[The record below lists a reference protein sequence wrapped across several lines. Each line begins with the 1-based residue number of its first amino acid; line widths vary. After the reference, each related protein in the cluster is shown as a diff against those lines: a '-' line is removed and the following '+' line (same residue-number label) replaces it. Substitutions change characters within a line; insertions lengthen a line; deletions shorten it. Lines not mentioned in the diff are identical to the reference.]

1 MSPADSAHPADPTDP
16 AAAGGPGSAAP
27 RGALDGVRIV
37 DFSRILAGPFATQIL
52 GDLGAE
58 VVKIEAPGGDDSRG
72 YGTAGGGVRPVFA
85 SFNRN
90 KKSVVVDLKTEAG
103 REIALR
109 LLSSADVLVHNY
121 RAGVAEKLGIGFED
135 LRQTFPR
142 LVYCE
147 ITGFGSHGPLRDKA
161 AVDLISQ
168 AYSGLLSFTGEPGR
182 DPVRVP
188 VSIGDLTAG
197 LYAALGIL
205 AALLWRD
212 RGGQGQKIETSL
224 LEGLL
229 SLISVNMTQ
238 ALLTGVPPGP
248 MGTQNGMGQP
258 NQVFRV
264 SDGLVAVAAANDRM
278 WRRFCHA
285 IDADEL
291 ATDERFAV
299 LAGRYANRAEMSE
312 EVTLRIKGL
321 TVADCVARC
330 DREGVVC
337 APVLGLDQVAE
348 EPQVKALGSIVKVR
362 YGDHEVPV
370 VGSPLH
376 LSSTNPAVQAGPPGL
391 GEHTAGIL
399 ADLGYDPARVAELR
413 AEGVVA

>member
-1 MSPADSAHPADPTDP
+1 MSA
-16 AAAGGPGSAAP
+16 
-27 RGALDGVRIV
+27 RALEGIRIV

-52 GDLGAE
+52 GDFGAE

-90 KKSVVVDLKTEAG
+90 KKSVVVDLKSDAG

-109 LLSSADVLVHNY
+109 LARSADVLVHNY
-121 RAGVAEKLGIGFED
+121 RAGVSERLGLGFED
-135 LRQTFPR
+135 LKPTCPR

-147 ITGFGSHGPLRDKA
+147 ITGFGSHGPLREKA

-188 VSIGDLTAG
+188 ISIGDLTAG

-205 AALLWRD
+205 AALMWRE
-212 RGGQGQKIETSL
+212 RGGDGQKIETSL

-229 SLISVNMTQ
+229 SLISVNLTQ
-238 ALLTGVPPGP
+238 ALLTGVAPGP

-258 NQVFRV
+258 NQVFRA
-264 SDGLVAVAAANDRM
+264 SDGLVAVAAANDPM
-278 WRRFCHA
+278 WRRFCRA
-285 IDADEL
+285 IGADEL
-291 ATDERFAV
+291 ATDERFAG
-299 LAGRYANRAEMSE
+299 LPARYAHRAEMAE
-312 EVTLRIKGL
+312 EISLRLKGL
-321 TVADCVARC
+321 TVADCLARC
-330 DREGVVC
+330 DAEGVVC
-337 APVLGLDQVAE
+337 APVQSLDQVAE
-348 EPQVKALGSIVKVR
+348 DPQVKALGSIVKVR
-362 YGDHEVPV
+362 YGEHEVPV

-376 LSSTNPAVQAGPPGL
+376 LSRTSPTVETGPPGL
-391 GEHTAGIL
+391 GEHTAQIL
-399 ADLGYDPARVAELR
+399 ADLGYDAARVAELR
-413 AEGVVA
+413 ATGVVA

>member
-1 MSPADSAHPADPTDP
+1 M
-16 AAAGGPGSAAP
+16 
-27 RGALDGVRIV
+27 GVLSGIRVV

-58 VVKIEAPGGDDSRG
+58 VVKVEAPGGDESRA
-72 YGTAGGGVRPVFA
+72 YGAAGAGVRPVFA

-90 KKSVVVDLKTEAG
+90 KKSVVVDLKNQAG

-109 LLSSADVLVHNY
+109 LVRSADVMVHNY
-121 RAGVAEKLGIGFED
+121 RVGVSEKLGLGYED
-135 LRQTFPR
+135 LRATCPG
-142 LVYCE
+142 LIYCE
-147 ITGFGSHGPLRDKA
+147 ITGFGSHGPLRNKA
-161 AVDLISQ
+161 AVDLIAQ

-188 VSIGDLTAG
+188 VSISDLTAG
-197 LYAALGIL
+197 VYAALGIL
-205 AALLWRD
+205 AGLLWRE

-229 SLISVNMTQ
+229 SLISVNLTQ
-238 ALLTGVPPGP
+238 ALLTGIPPQP
-248 MGTQNGMGQP
+248 MGTGNGMGQP

-264 SDGLVAVAAANDRM
+264 RDGLVAVAAANDRM
-278 WRRFCHA
+278 WQRFCRA

-291 ATDERFAV
+291 AGDARFAV
-299 LAGRYANRAEMSE
+299 LASRYEHRDALVQEISHRMKHFGVAE
-312 EVTLRIKGL
+312 
-321 TVADCVARC
+321 CVARC

-337 APVLGLDQVAE
+337 APVLDLGQVAQ
-348 EPQVKALGSIVKVR
+348 EPQLRTLGSIVKVR

-376 LSSTNPAVQAGPPGL
+376 LSSTNPAVLAGPPGL
-391 GEHTAGIL
+391 GEHTAQVL
-399 ADLGYDPARVAELR
+399 DQLGYDPARVAELR
-413 AEGVVA
+413 AAGVIA